1 MKVLRILLLE
11 DSLLDAELIHANLSD
26 AGIDCEL
33 VRVETRADF
42 VTALQKGS
50 FDLIL
55 ADYALPSFDGISA
68 LEIARTTCPELPFIF
83 VSATL
88 GEELAIETLKNG
100 ATDYVLK
107 QRLWRLAPSVHRA
120 LREAKER
127 NERVQAE
134 TALRDALQKL
144 TFHVENSP
152 LAVIEWNREFHVSW
166 WSKEA
171 ERLFGWCATEVI
183 GKHPHDWQFVFP
195 EDVEVVNSII
205 DLFTAGK
212 EKSNIAHN
220 RNYTKN
226 GSVIH
231 CEWYNSVLIDESGNL
246 VSVLS
251 LVLDVTER
259 KRAESE
265 RYRSEQEFK
274 ALAENSPD
282 IIARFDRELRHVYVN
297 PVVEKATGI
306 PRETFIGKTN
316 AELGFSDEINACWQ
330 ERLQHIFETGRESSL
345 EFDFPSPSG
354 IRYYQSRVVPE
365 FALDGSVESLLSIT
379 RDLTEYKLAE
389 SALRKSEARFRS
401 VFESKMIAMGFWDK
415 NGYVTD
421 VNDAFLELIGYT
433 RSDFIANKLHW
444 KDITPPEYISGDRE
458 NCKDSS
464 DFSLWGNYE
473 KEYIRKDG
481 SRIPILLG
489 GVSFEDTLSGGVFF
503 ALDLTERKKLEN
515 RLRQQAEELGQA
527 NRIKDEFLAV
537 LSHELRSPL
546 NPILGWA
553 KLLRTRKFDEETTA
567 RAIETIERNAKV
579 QTQLIEDLLDV
590 SRIMQGKISLN
601 KSRVSL
607 KSTIEAAIETV
618 SLAAEA
624 KSIQIQR
631 AIDPNLGLVSG
642 DPSRLQ
648 QVVWNLLSNAIK
660 FTSEGGRVEIRLST
674 NFGFSTADFGLE
686 DTALESNSVA
696 SQELPTNPK
705 SQIPNPKSRY
715 AQLTV
720 SDTGKGI
727 RSDFLPYVF
736 DYFRQA
742 DSSTTRKH
750 GGLGLGLAIVRRLVE
765 LHGGTVCAES
775 PGEGLGATFTV
786 KLPLLKETIEPRT
799 DSPLP
804 SPHSWASTPL
814 KDLRVLVVDDDT
826 DSREFLSFVL
836 EQYGA
841 QVTAVASASE
851 GFEALC
857 RLKPDVLV
865 SDIGMPQEDGY
876 SLIGKVR
883 ALDANEGGQTP
894 AIALTA
900 YARDEDHKQALS
912 AGFQMHMAKPVEPG
926 ELAKVLARL
935 AACTEKV

>member
-42 VTALQKGS
+42 VAALEKGS

-107 QRLWRLAPSVHRA
+107 QRLGRLAPSVHRA

-127 NERVQAE
+127 NQRKQAE
-134 TALRDALQKL
+134 AALRDALQKL

-152 LAVIEWNREFHVSW
+152 LAVIEWDCDFRVSW

-171 ERLFGWCATEVI
+171 ERLFGWCAAEVI
-183 GKHPHDWQFVFP
+183 GKHPYDWQFVFP
-195 EDVEVVNSII
+195 EDFEAVNSRMSR
-205 DLFTAGK
+205 LLGGS
-212 EKSNIAHN
+212 EQRNISDN

-226 GSVIH
+226 GSVVY
-231 CEWYNSVLIDESGNL
+231 CEWYNSVLLDRSGKP

-251 LVLDVTER
+251 LILNVTER

-265 RYRSEQEFK
+265 RHRREQEFK
-274 ALAENSPD
+274 ALVENSPD
-282 IIARFDRELRHVYVN
+282 IIARLDRELRHVYVN
-297 PVVEKATGI
+297 PAVEKATGI
-306 PRETFIGKTN
+306 PPEMYIGKN
-316 AELGFSDEINACWQ
+316 YLELGFPKEIYTLWQ
-330 ERLQHIFETGRESSL
+330 KFFQQVFATGQESAL
-345 EFDFPSPSG
+345 EFDLPSPKG
-354 IRYYQSRVVPE
+354 TRYYQVRVVPE
-365 FALDGSVESLLSIT
+365 FAIDGSVESLLCIT
-379 RDLTEYKLAE
+379 RDVTEYKLAE
-389 SALRKSEARFRS
+389 QALRESEARFRS

-415 NGYVTD
+415 NGYITD

-433 RSDFIANKLHW
+433 RSDFLSLKLHW
-444 KDITPPEYISGDRE
+444 KDITPQEYIYIE
-458 NCKDSS
+458 NQKCKDTLGLGSGS
-464 DFSLWGNYE
+464 TYE
-473 KEYIRKDG
+473 KEYICKDG
-481 SRIPILLG
+481 SRISVLFG
-489 GVSFEDTLSGGVFF
+489 RARFEDTLSGGVFF

-546 NPILGWA
+546 NPIMGWA

-601 KSRVSL
+601 KSRVNL

-642 DPSRLQ
+642 DPNRLQ

-660 FTSEGGRVEIRLST
+660 FTSEGGRVEIRLEKLQIEEGKIQSEIL
-674 NFGFSTADFGLE
+674 NL
-686 DTALESNSVA
+686 
-696 SQELPTNPK
+696 K
-705 SQIPNPKSRY
+705 SKISY
-715 AQLTV
+715 AQITV

-727 RSDFLPYVF
+727 ASDFLPYVF

-742 DSSTTRKH
+742 DSSSTRKH

-765 LHGGTVCAES
+765 LHGGTVYAES

-786 KLPLLKETIEPRT
+786 KLPLLKESIESRS
-799 DSPLP
+799 DSSAPMP
-804 SPHSWASTPL
+804 QFSVSNPL
-814 KDLRVLVVDDDT
+814 KGVRVLVVDDDV

-836 EQYGA
+836 EQYA
-841 QVTAVASASE
+841 AEVTAVESAAE
-851 GFEALC
+851 GFEAFC

-865 SDIGMPQEDGY
+865 SDIGMPHEDGY
-876 SLIGKVR
+876 SFIRKVR
-883 ALDANEGGQTP
+883 ALDAKEGGQTP

-900 YARDEDHKQALS
+900 YARHEDLKQALS

-926 ELAKVLARL
+926 ELAKAVAKL

>member
-1 MKVLRILLLE
+1 MLE

-42 VTALQKGS
+42 VAALEKGS

-107 QRLWRLAPSVHRA
+107 QRLLRLAPSVHRA

-127 NERVQAE
+127 TYRVKAE
-134 TALRDALQKL
+134 AALRDALQKL

-152 LAVIEWNREFHVSW
+152 LAVIEWNREFRISW

-171 ERLFGWCATEVI
+171 ERLFGWCAAEVI

-195 EDVEVVNSII
+195 EDVEVVNDTMSR
-205 DLFTAGK
+205 LLSGS
-212 EKSNIAHN
+212 EQRNISHN

-231 CEWYNSVLIDESGNL
+231 CEWYNSVLLDESGNL

-259 KRAESE
+259 QRADSE

-297 PVVEKATGI
+297 PAVEKATGI
-306 PRETFIGKTN
+306 PREKFIGKTN
-316 AELGFSDEINACWQ
+316 AELGFSPELNIFWQ
-330 ERLQHIFETGRESSL
+330 ERVNHIFETALESSL

-354 IRYYQSRVVPE
+354 TRYYQSRMVPE
-365 FALDGSVESLLSIT
+365 FALDGSVESILSIT
-379 RDLTEYKLAE
+379 RDVTEYKVAQ
-389 SALRKSEARFRS
+389 SALQKSETRFRS
-401 VFESKMIAMGFWDK
+401 VFESKMIAMGFWDE

-433 RSDFIANKLHW
+433 RSDLIAKKLHW
-444 KDITPPEYISGDRE
+444 QDITPPEDISSE
-458 NCKDSS
+458 QQNCQDSS
-464 DFSLWGNYE
+464 KLSLGGNYE

-481 SRIPILLG
+481 SRISVLFG
-489 GVSFEDTLSGGVFF
+489 RACFEDTLSGGVFF

-567 RAIETIERNAKV
+567 RAIETIERNAKI

-601 KSRVSL
+601 KSRVNL

-674 NFGFSTADFGLE
+674 NIGFSTADFGLE
-686 DTALESNSVA
+686 DTASE
-696 SQELPTNPK
+696 ELPTNPK
-705 SQIPNPKSRY
+705 SRY
-715 AQLTV
+715 AQITI

-799 DSPLP
+799 DSPVP
-804 SPHSWASTPL
+804 SPHSWASSPL

-826 DSREFLSFVL
+826 DSRAFLSFVL

-841 QVTAVASASE
+841 QATAVASASE

-912 AGFQMHMAKPVEPG
+912 AGFQMHIAKPVEPG
-926 ELAKVLARL
+926 ELAKVVATL
-935 AACTEKV
+935 AASAEKV

>member
-11 DSLLDAELIHANLSD
+11 DSLLDAELINANLSD

-42 VTALQKGS
+42 VAALEKDS

-107 QRLWRLAPSVHRA
+107 QRLGRLAPSVHRA

-127 NERVQAE
+127 AYRVKAE
-134 TALRDALQKL
+134 AALRDALQKL

-152 LAVIEWNREFHVSW
+152 LAVIEWDREFRVSW

-171 ERLFGWCATEVI
+171 ERLFGWCAAEVI
-183 GKHPHDWQFVFP
+183 GKHPYDWQFVFP

-205 DLFTAGK
+205 ALFTAGK
-212 EKSNIAHN
+212 EKSNIAKN

-226 GSVIH
+226 GSVIN
-231 CEWYNSVLIDESGNL
+231 CEWYNSVLLDESGNL
-246 VSVLS
+246 LSLLS

-259 KRAESE
+259 QRAESE

-282 IIARFDRELRHVYVN
+282 IIARFDKELRHLYVN
-297 PVVEKATGI
+297 PVIEKVTGI
-306 PRETFIGKTN
+306 PREKFIGKTN
-316 AELGFSDEINACWQ
+316 AELGFPPEINVFWQ
-330 ERLQHIFETGRESSL
+330 ERLKHIFETALESSL
-345 EFDFPSPSG
+345 EFDFSSPSG
-354 IRYYQSRVVPE
+354 TRYYQSRVVPE
-365 FALDGSVESLLSIT
+365 FALDGSVESILSIT
-379 RDLTEYKLAE
+379 RDLTEYKLAQ
-389 SALRKSEARFRS
+389 SALQKSETRFRS

-415 NGYVTD
+415 NGDVTD

-433 RSDFIANKLHW
+433 RADFIANKLHW
-444 KDITPPEYISGDRE
+444 QDITPPEDISGDPQ
-458 NCKDSS
+458 NCQESS
-464 DFSLWGNYE
+464 DLSLWGNYE

-481 SRIPILLG
+481 SRISVLFG
-489 GVSFEDTLSGGVFF
+489 RASFEDTLSGGVFF
-503 ALDLTERKKLEN
+503 ALDLTERKQLEN

-553 KLLRTRKFDEETTA
+553 KLLRTRKFDEATTA
-567 RAIETIERNAKV
+567 RAIETIERNAKI

-601 KSRVSL
+601 KSRVNL

-624 KSIQIQR
+624 KSIEIQR

-660 FTSEGGRVEIRLST
+660 FTSEGGRVEIRLEK
-674 NFGFSTADFGLE
+674 LQIE
-686 DTALESNSVA
+686 DLRLQIEEGKIQSKILN
-696 SQELPTNPK
+696 LK
-705 SQIPNPKSRY
+705 SEISY

-742 DSSTTRKH
+742 DSSSTRKH

-786 KLPLLKETIEPRT
+786 KLPLLKKTIEPRT
-799 DSPLP
+799 DSPVP
-804 SPHSWASTPL
+804 SPHTWASTPL

-826 DSREFLSFVL
+826 DSRELISFVL